1 MARFRRLV
9 VPGYPH
15 HVTQRGVRRQ
25 TTFFDELDY
34 RRYVGL
40 AADLLPNSSIEILTY
55 CLMPN
60 HIHAVVIPKEASSLA
75 AFFGPLHKTY
85 AQHTNLRY
93 EWAGHLWQARY
104 YSVPM
109 NAEHTLTAMRYAELN
124 PIRSGLEKK
133 PQDWLWSSAR
143 GNLGLVD
150 DPLIPNR
157 PALGIVPDWAAY
169 LSIPEK
175 DSAIKQ
181 LRQRTNT
188 GRPAGDESF
197 VQKIESL
204 TGRQIQKQ
212 RVGRRPKLGD

>member
-34 RRYVGL
+34 RRYVRL
-40 AADLLPNSSIEILTY
+40 ATGLLPNSSIEILAY

-60 HIHAVVIPKEASSLA
+60 HIHAVVIPEETSSLA
-75 AFFGPLHKTY
+75 TFFGPLHKAY

-109 NAEHTLTAMRYAELN
+109 NAQHTLTAMRYVELN
-124 PIRSGLEKK
+124 PVRSGLEER
-133 PQDWLWSSAR
+133 PQNWQWSSTR

-150 DPLIPNR
+150 DPLIPRR

-175 DSAIKQ
+175 IGAIKQ
-181 LRQRTNT
+181 LRQRTDT

-197 VQKIESL
+197 IRKIESL
-204 TGRQIQKQ
+204 TGREVQKK
-212 RVGRRPKLGD
+212 RVGRKPKLGD

>member
-1 MARFRRLV
+1 MAKFRRLV

-34 RRYVGL
+34 RRYVRL
-40 AADLLPNSSIEILTY
+40 AAELLPTSSIKILAY

-60 HIHAVVIPKEASSLA
+60 HIHAVVVPKEETSMAT
-75 AFFGPLHKTY
+75 FFGPLHKIY

-93 EWAGHLWQARY
+93 GWAGHLWQARY

-109 NAEHTLTAMRYAELN
+109 NAEHTLTAMRYVELN
-124 PIRSGLEKK
+124 PLRSGLQRV
-133 PQDWLWSSAR
+133 PQDWPWSSAR
-143 GNLGLVD
+143 GNLRLVD
-150 DPLIPNR
+150 DPLIPGR
-157 PALGIVPDWAAY
+157 PALGIVPDWSAY

-175 DSAIKQ
+175 VSALQQ
-181 LRQRTNT
+181 LRLRTNT

-197 VQKIESL
+197 IRRIESL
-204 TGRQIQKQ
+204 TGRQIQKLPA
-212 RVGRRPKLGD
+212 GRKSK

>member
-25 TTFFDELDY
+25 TTFFDEHDY
-34 RRYVGL
+34 RRYIRL
-40 AADLLPNSSIEILTY
+40 ASELLDTSSIEILAY

-60 HIHAVVIPKEASSLA
+60 HVHAVVIPAEASSLA
-75 AFFGPLHKTY
+75 KFFGPLHKAY
-85 AQHTNLRY
+85 AQYTNLRY

-109 NAEHTLTAMRYAELN
+109 NAEHTLTAMRYVELN
-124 PIRSGLEKK
+124 PIRSGLENR

-150 DPLIPNR
+150 DPLIPDR
-157 PALGIVPDWAAY
+157 LALGIVPDWAAY

-175 DSAIKQ
+175 GAAIKQ
-181 LRQRTNT
+181 LRRRTNT

-197 VQKIESL
+197 IRNIESL
-204 TGRQIQKQ
+204 TGRQVQKQ
-212 RVGRRPKLGD
+212 RVGRKPKLGD

>member
-1 MARFRRLV
+1 MARFRRIV

-34 RRYVGL
+34 RRYVRL
-40 AADLLPNSSIEILTY
+40 ATELLHKSSIEILAY

-60 HIHAVVIPKEASSLA
+60 HIHAVVIPGETSSLA
-75 AFFGPLHKTY
+75 AFFGPLHKAY

-93 EWAGHLWQARY
+93 EWTGHLWQARF

-109 NAEHTLTAMRYAELN
+109 NAEHTLTAMRYVELN

-133 PQDWLWSSAR
+133 PQDWPWSSTR

-150 DPLIPNR
+150 DPVIPGR
-157 PALGIVPDWAAY
+157 PALRIVPDWAAY

-175 DSAIKQ
+175 DGAIKQ
-181 LRQRTNT
+181 LRRRTNT

-197 VQKIESL
+197 THKIESL

-212 RVGRRPKLGD
+212 RAGRRPK